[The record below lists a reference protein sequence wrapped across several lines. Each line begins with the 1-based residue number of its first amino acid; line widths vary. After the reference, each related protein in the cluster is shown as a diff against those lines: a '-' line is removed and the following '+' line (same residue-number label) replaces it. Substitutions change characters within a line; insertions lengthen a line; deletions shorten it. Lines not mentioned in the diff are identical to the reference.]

1 MGMGKVLNL
10 YPLLRITLVFIVG
23 IVIGEAC
30 GERLPL
36 WLWLGLT
43 AAMAV
48 VGLVVGRKYETGQ
61 GLCIMMGVLLLGI
74 TLVSWH
80 NSLLTVPLPETA
92 RKYQAVVT
100 SEPREQGK
108 TISCDLTVTQVDH
121 HVLAR
126 PINVK
131 AGILKDTANHRWQ
144 RLHVGDG
151 IEAWS
156 VLEAPSSFYQ
166 EGNFDYVRWLRT
178 HGFVAQTFIYYRNWK
193 KAAVSTAR
201 LSRLERAKLRAMKL
215 RNSML
220 ERYRQLG
227 LDQGKYAVVAAM
239 TLGDKSGLV
248 RELKE
253 DYSISGASHV
263 LALSGLH
270 LGIIYA
276 ILTLLLGRWKR
287 WQWLAQA
294 VVLSAI
300 WMYVVLVGLPV
311 SVIRAATMLT
321 VYSVCVVLG
330 RQRASVN
337 TLAFA
342 ALVMLVVN
350 PLNLWDVGFQMS
362 FMAVLAIL
370 VYYRPIYHALTLQNT
385 VARWLWG
392 LTAVSLSAQIGTA
405 PLVIYYFGRFSCYSL
420 LANMI
425 VVPGATLILYGA
437 VLMFLTMPIM
447 AVQKL
452 IAVTMVYVSGFLNT
466 SLGSIA
472 RWPGASIEGI
482 HINTLQL
489 YLIYIV
495 IISVTVLAYYAMKIR
510 HQKRLDAFYE
520 N

>member
-1 MGMGKVLNL
+1 MGMDKVLNL

-80 NSLLTVPLPETA
+80 NSQLTVPLPETA
-92 RKYQAVVT
+92 RKYQAIVT

-121 HVLAR
+121 HVLPR

-131 AGILKDTANHRWQ
+131 ARILKDTANRRWQ
-144 RLHVGDG
+144 HLHLGDG

-156 VLEAPSSFYQ
+156 VLEAPTSFYQ
-166 EGNFDYVRWLRT
+166 ESNFDYVRWLRT
-178 HGFVAQTFIYYRNWK
+178 HGVVAQTFIYYRNWQ

-201 LSRLERAKLRAMKL
+201 LSRLGRAKLRAMKL

-227 LDQGKYAVVAAM
+227 LDQGQYAVVAAM
-239 TLGDKSGLV
+239 TLGDKSGLS

-253 DYSISGASHV
+253 DYSVSGASHV

-276 ILTLLLGRWKR
+276 ILTLLLGKWKR

-300 WMYVVLVGLPV
+300 WMYVVLVGLPT

-321 VYSVCVVLG
+321 VYSVCMVLR

-385 VARWLWG
+385 VSRWLWG
-392 LTAVSLSAQIGTA
+392 LMVVSLSAQIGTA

-447 AVQKL
+447 AVQKF

-466 SLGSIA
+466 LLGGIA
-472 RWPGASIEGI
+472 RLPGSSIEGM

-495 IISVTVLAYYAMKIR
+495 IISITVLAYYAMKIR